1 MAKFSVDPKDFDI
14 VLKELDR
21 SADVDSWGPKALEEA
36 SVILVQNIKRR
47 ASMHD
52 RTGDQFSSSIKPTKP
67 KKNRWG
73 HFIVIRPTGKD
84 KKGVRNMEKLVY
96 MEYGTSKQSPTP
108 VITPA
113 LNDSESAVNAKLQ
126 EVFERE
132 VMK

>member
-14 VLKELDR
+14 VLKELER
-21 SADVDSWGPKALEEA
+21 SADVDSWGPKALAEA
-36 SVILVQNIKRR
+36 SPILEESIKRR
-47 ASMHD
+47 ASSHD
-52 RTGDQFSSSIKPTKP
+52 RTGAMTRSIKPTKP

-73 HFIVIRPTGKD
+73 HFVVIRPTGKD

-96 MEYGTSKQSPTP
+96 MEYGTSKQSATP
-108 VITPA
+108 VMTPA
-113 LNDSESAVNAKLQ
+113 LNDAKEKVNQKLQ

>member
-14 VLKELDR
+14 VLKELNR
-21 SADVDSWGPKALEEA
+21 SADVDSWGPKALKEA
-36 SVILVQNIKRR
+36 SVILEQSIKRR
-47 ASMHD
+47 ASGHD
-52 RTGDQFSSSIKPTKP
+52 RTGAMSRSIKPTKP

>member
-36 SVILVQNIKRR
+36 SVILEQNIKRR
-47 ASMHD
+47 ASTHD
-52 RTGDQFSSSIKPTKP
+52 RTGAMSGSIKPTKP

-113 LNDSESAVNAKLQ
+113 LNDVADEVNAKIQ